1 MGMLS
6 ALAELGP
13 WSINAPAI
21 KRSSVAAGAAV
32 LRSPV
37 QLRAAGGRGGGCY
50 GWGHAD
56 GQTCGHSVG
65 PQLCDI
71 LSEGC
76 SWWDS
81 HRCMWIAQLEGSY

>member
-1 MGMLS
+1 MAWACSLLWQSWGPARSIS
-6 ALAELGP
+6 A
-13 WSINAPAI
+13 AI
-21 KRSSVAAGAAV
+21 ECSSVAAGAAV

-81 HRCMWIAQLEGSY
+81 HR